1 MKSTA
6 QWLSL
11 GFALVAW
18 ATPASADV
26 IDFTGLYSPSQ
37 WTLDATASGSADASS
52 APLSFALIG
61 GNDESG
67 LPTLTR
73 YSIKAP
79 FSALLS
85 FSWSYVT
92 VDSGGPDMDRAGY
105 FVGGTDFQ
113 LTRNNG
119 FDTQNG
125 LVSSVNLSM
134 GQTFGFY
141 VQSMDS
147 SFGPATLTIGDFRVV
162 SLDGSL
168 ALTPTPEPSTV
179 TLAAMALAIGLT
191 GLVRRGGK
199 PQSLHR

>member
-1 MKSTA
+1 MKRTA
-6 QWLSL
+6 QCFIL
-11 GFALVAW
+11 GLAVFGW

-26 IDFTGLYSPSQ
+26 VDFSGLFSPSQ
-37 WTLDATASGSADASS
+37 WTLSAAAFGSIDASG
-52 APLSFALIG
+52 APAGIALTG

-67 LPTLTR
+67 LPSLTR

-79 FSALLS
+79 FTALVS
-85 FSWSYVT
+85 FSWSYLT

-113 LTRNNG
+113 LSRNNG

-125 LVSSVNLSM
+125 FVSSLNVSE

-147 SFGPATLTIGDFRVV
+147 SFGPATLTIGN
-162 SLDGSL
+162 L

-179 TLAAMALAIGLT
+179 MLTATALAIGLT
-191 GLVRRGGK
+191 RLGRRRK
-199 PQSLHR
+199 PQSRLG

>member
-1 MKSTA
+1 MKRAA
-6 QWLSL
+6 QCFVLAWAVF
-11 GFALVAW
+11 GW

-26 IDFTGLYSPSQ
+26 VDFTGVFSPAQ
-37 WTLDATASGSADASS
+37 WTLSAAAQGFVDPSGAPASI
-52 APLSFALIG
+52 ALTG

-67 LPTLTR
+67 LPSLTR

-79 FSALLS
+79 FTALVS
-85 FSWSYVT
+85 FTWSYLT

-113 LTRNNG
+113 LSRNNG

-125 LVSSVNLSM
+125 RVSALNLSK

-147 SFGPATLTIGDFRVV
+147 SFGPATLSVGNFRAV
-162 SLDGSL
+162 SLERPL

-179 TLAAMALAIGLT
+179 MLTATALAIGLT
-191 GLVRRGGK
+191 RLARRRK
-199 PQSLHR
+199 PQPRLG